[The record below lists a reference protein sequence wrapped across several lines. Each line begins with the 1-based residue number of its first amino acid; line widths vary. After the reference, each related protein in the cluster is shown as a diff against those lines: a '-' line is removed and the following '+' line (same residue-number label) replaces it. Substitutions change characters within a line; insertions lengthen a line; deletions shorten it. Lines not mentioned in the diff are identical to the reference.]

1 MTPISL
7 DTNLL
12 LTAAGTV
19 AAFIAIWQTYRA
31 NRLATGAAHENTA
44 DLALTLFGQPHTNEF
59 ILALPLTGGTVQ
71 LPLTLHLRNKG
82 KKTVRD
88 IELLLRFSRRLICGG
103 GGARTDATSSH
114 HDVSVKTIAQTD
126 EIETV
131 LVTLP
136 TLHPGITIPLEFMIT
151 ITEQSRLRSQN
162 VDHARNV
169 PGLEHKFDGASVV
182 EAVVACADTPIA
194 VARYSILVIDTSRQ
208 SITQFFHR
216 THPKARALF
225 RRRKQAVP
233 VAVIEIA
240 PEQIVASADL
250 PVHDVRYRAPVSIYK
265 GLHFSSGYWIP
276 SAGVHLP
283 LR

>member
-1 MTPISL
+1 MTSTSL
-7 DTNLL
+7 DTSLI

-31 NRLATGAAHENTA
+31 NRLAAAAARENTA
-44 DLALTLFGQPHTNEF
+44 DLELTLFGQPQTNEF
-59 ILALPLTGGTVQ
+59 ALALPLNVGSVQ
-71 LPLTLHLRNKG
+71 LPLTLHLGNKG
-82 KKTVRD
+82 EKTVRD
-88 IELLLRFSRRLICGG
+88 IEIILRFPRHVIYGAGR
-103 GGARTDATSSH
+103 ARTDTMSSH

-136 TLHPGITIPLEFMIT
+136 ALNPGIIIPLEFMIT
-151 ITEQSRLRSQN
+151 ITEQSRLRSGD
-162 VDHARNV
+162 VADARNDPNV
-169 PGLEHKFDGASVV
+169 EHKCDAGSLV
-182 EAVVACADTPIA
+182 EIVVACADTPIA

-208 SITQFFHR
+208 AVMPFFERMHHKTR
-216 THPKARALF
+216 GF
-225 RRRKQAVP
+225 RRDKRAVP

-240 PEQIVASADL
+240 AEHVIASEYL
-250 PVHDVRYRAPVSIYK
+250 PVHEVRYRAPVKIYK

-276 SAGVHLP
+276 SAGVQLP